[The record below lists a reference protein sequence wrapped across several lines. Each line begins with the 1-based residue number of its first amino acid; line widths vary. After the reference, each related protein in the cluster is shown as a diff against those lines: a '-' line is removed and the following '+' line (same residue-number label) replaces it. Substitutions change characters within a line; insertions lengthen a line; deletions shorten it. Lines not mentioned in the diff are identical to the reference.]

1 MEKNGKEDE
10 EDEDEIN
17 TCHRVYAMNN
27 EAGPPL
33 IRPLPILTNNLGER
47 RRTLVKMPF

>member
-1 MEKNGKEDE
+1 MEMEMEMGLEREDE
-10 EDEDEIN
+10 EEIN

-33 IRPLPILTNNLGER
+33 IRPLPILTNNLAER
-47 RRTLVKMPF
+47 KKSH